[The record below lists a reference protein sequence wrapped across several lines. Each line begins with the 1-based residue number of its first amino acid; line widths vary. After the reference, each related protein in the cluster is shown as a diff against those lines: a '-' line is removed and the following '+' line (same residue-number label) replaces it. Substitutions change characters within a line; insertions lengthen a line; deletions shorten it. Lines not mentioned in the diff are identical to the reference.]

1 MPPRI
6 NPRNEPAIAA
16 TPLIPSA
23 RPRWSSGNASV
34 MIALELANSIAPPIP
49 CPTRIP
55 IIHSA
60 AAPPVSGV
68 TASRTENPVNTAKP
82 RL

>member
-1 MPPRI
+1 MISPRKV
-6 NPRNEPAIAA
+6 PAIAA

-23 RPRWSSGNASV
+23 RPRSFSGKASV
-34 MIALELANSIAPPIP
+34 MIALELANSIAPPMP

-55 IIHSA
+55 ISHSA
-60 AAPPVSGV
+60 PAAPDSGV
-68 TASRTENPVNTAKP
+68 TKSRIENAVNTAKP